1 MAANKFEILKD
12 LNFCKELMDR
22 MVEGV
27 NNNAHDQY
35 LSYRTVVQNDII
47 RLRRELNNVRRK
59 LDWDY
64 GFSLENEKEE

>member
-1 MAANKFEILKD
+1 MATNKTEILKD
-12 LNFCKELMDR
+12 LKFCKELMDR
-22 MVEGV
+22 IVESA
-27 NNNAHDQY
+27 NNNDSY

-64 GFSLENEKEE
+64 GFGLRNEKEK